1 MRMAL
6 RTGQDGIRSYVSLWP
21 VTVYIVSCPC
31 RTRYQLLFVP
41 LGTPV
46 GAHVHSSVIKNLF
59 SLWGYRPIWG
69 FASRYACGKDS
80 LCFCFW
86 ERTLVWQSV
95 NKWWSVTA
103 STHWMSSV
111 SKLFQVTE
119 EGLNTSSRS
128 TRPLGVMPLCLEGAI
143 VDHMCSPTLEL
154 TVAETHFWRNREG
167 TRSFKLASS
176 WIECYTRPCWVQT
189 NEEPH

>member
-1 MRMAL
+1 MAL

-46 GAHVHSSVIKNLF
+46 GTHVHSTVIKNLF

-80 LCFCFW
+80 LCFRFW

-103 STHWMSSV
+103 STHWTSSV

-128 TRPLGVMPLCLEGAI
+128 TRGSCLYALKVLSLTTCVPLHWNWLWLRPIFG
-143 VDHMCSPTLEL
+143 
-154 TVAETHFWRNREG
+154 ETGKGRG
-167 TRSFKLASS
+167 LSD
-176 WIECYTRPCWVQT
+176 
-189 NEEPH
+189 